1 MHGAG
6 SWSWPGLGL
15 FGGLCTAEAGKA
27 WGSESAWSRSQPV
40 AGLHFVLILP
50 FILALGAWEFLN
62 GTGVWGML
70 CRGWRGLANEG
81 GIPGIL
87 HILREPGGWAQRKEK
102 LPCTKG
108 KRISLEG
115 ENKGGGGAFKQ
126 PGTELDRGGMEGL
139 YNLTNPVLQC

>member
-1 MHGAG
+1 MCGAG
-6 SWSWPGLGL
+6 SWSWAGLGL

-27 WGSESAWSRSQPV
+27 WGREPAWSRSQPV

-62 GTGVWGML
+62 GTGVRGML

-87 HILREPGGWAQRKEK
+87 YILQEPGSWAQSAEK
-102 LPCTKG
+102 LP
-108 KRISLEG
+108 
-115 ENKGGGGAFKQ
+115 
-126 PGTELDRGGMEGL
+126 
-139 YNLTNPVLQC
+139 